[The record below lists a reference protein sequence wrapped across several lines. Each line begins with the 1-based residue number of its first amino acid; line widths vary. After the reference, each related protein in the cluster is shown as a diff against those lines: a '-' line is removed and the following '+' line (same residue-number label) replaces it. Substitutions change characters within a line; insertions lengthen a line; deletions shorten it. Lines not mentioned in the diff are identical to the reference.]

1 MSLLFSLWPHPP
13 ISFPA
18 HSVGGVPVP
27 LALAAFNLCRWF
39 GGWLSEGCEV
49 IPHWGLNWHFCKC
62 GPEHFFTRSMA
73 IWMPSLENVRLDLCL
88 YSCWVH
94 CYFFLSWAAW
104 AVCIFGD
111 EFLIFN
117 FGCKHLFSH
126 SEGCLFL
133 SFRVALVVQKLFRW
147 WGAFLKFCLVL
158 IILSIDSKRTR
169 DSCQSVF
176 AYIFLKRV
184 RVIFRPF
191 NSSSYLDFFFCKQLG
206 RDVNSALSPCSRK
219 RLPVRPD
226 WWQLT
231 LPASV

>member
-117 FGCKHLFSH
+117 FGCKHLFYH

-133 SFRVALVVQKLFRW
+133 SFRVALPVQKLFR
-147 WGAFLKFCLVL
+147 LMRCL
-158 IILSIDSKRTR
+158 
-169 DSCQSVF
+169 F
-176 AYIFLKRV
+176 IFQ
-184 RVIFRPF
+184 FYF
-191 NSSSYLDFFFCKQLG
+191 
-206 RDVNSALSPCSRK
+206 
-219 RLPVRPD
+219 
-226 WWQLT
+226 
-231 LPASV
+231 

>member
-62 GPEHFFTRSMA
+62 GPEHFFTRSMT

-133 SFRVALVVQKLFRW
+133 SFRVALPVQNLFR
-147 WGAFLKFCLVL
+147 LMRCL
-158 IILSIDSKRTR
+158 
-169 DSCQSVF
+169 
-176 AYIFLKRV
+176 
-184 RVIFRPF
+184 
-191 NSSSYLDFFFCKQLG
+191 FFFFQFYF
-206 RDVNSALSPCSRK
+206 
-219 RLPVRPD
+219 
-226 WWQLT
+226 
-231 LPASV
+231 